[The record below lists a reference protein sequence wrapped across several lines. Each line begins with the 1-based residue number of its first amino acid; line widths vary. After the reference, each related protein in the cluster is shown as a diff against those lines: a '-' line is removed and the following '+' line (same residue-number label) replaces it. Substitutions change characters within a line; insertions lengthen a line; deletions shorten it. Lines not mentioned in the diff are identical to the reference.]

1 MRHILSPSGSMLKAD
16 QSALNKFLN
25 EAAER
30 LVTNNPANYDVIMS
44 YIDLLKIV
52 LTVSNFELQLS
63 MKC

>member
-1 MRHILSPSGSMLKAD
+1 MVEAD

-25 EAAER
+25 ETAER